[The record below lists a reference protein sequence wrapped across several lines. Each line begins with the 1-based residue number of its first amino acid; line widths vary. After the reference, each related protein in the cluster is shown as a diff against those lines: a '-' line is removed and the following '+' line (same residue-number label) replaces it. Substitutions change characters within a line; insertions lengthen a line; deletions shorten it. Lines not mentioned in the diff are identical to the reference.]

1 MKKKENLIE
10 KLGVHLECKEQLA
23 PLAARILSKLILTG
37 KKGVT
42 FDDMVCGLCAS
53 KSTIFTHL
61 THLQAAKK
69 ISYYTKPG
77 DRKKYFVISPDAMLQ
92 SMIEMIENW
101 NTERELHLEI
111 MEYKK
116 EINKNLKEKDLSD
129 EAFDMEFHKDYL
141 NFLEQATSSMQKLRD
156 NLTTKIKND

>member
-10 KLGVHLECKEQLA
+10 KLGVYLECKEQLA

-42 FDDMVCGLCAS
+42 FDNMVCDLCAS

-61 THLQAAKK
+61 TNLQAAGK
-69 ISYYTKPG
+69 ITYYTKPG
-77 DRKKYFVISPDAMLQ
+77 DRKKYFMISPDAMLL
-92 SMIEMIENW
+92 SMTDMIKNW
-101 NTERELHLEI
+101 NREYELHQEI

-116 EINKNLKEKDLSD
+116 NINTNLLEEHKEDEVFDL
-129 EAFDMEFHKDYL
+129 EFHIDYL
-141 NFLEQATSSMQKLRD
+141 SFLEQAISSMQKLRD

>member
-1 MKKKENLIE
+1 MIE
-10 KLGVHLECKEQLA
+10 KLGVHLESKEQLA

-42 FDDMVCGLCAS
+42 FDSMVCGLCAS

-61 THLQAAKK
+61 THLQASKR

-77 DRKKYFVISPDAMLQ
+77 DRKKYFVISPDVMLQ
-92 SMIEMIENW
+92 SMNDMIDNW
-101 NTERELHLEI
+101 IVERELHLEI

-116 EINKNLKEKDLSD
+116 NINETLKDSEKEE
-129 EAFDMEFHKDYL
+129 EAFDMEFHKEYL
-141 NFLEQATSSMQKLRD
+141 NFLNQAISSMQKLRD
-156 NLTTKIKND
+156 NLTIKIKND

>member
-10 KLGVHLECKEQLA
+10 RLGVHLECKEQLA
-23 PLAARILSKLILTG
+23 PLAARILSNLVLIG

-42 FDDMVCGLCAS
+42 FDNMVCGLGAS

-61 THLQAAKK
+61 TNLQAAKK

-77 DRKKYFVISPDAMLQ
+77 DRKKYFIISPDAMLQ
-92 SMIEMIENW
+92 SMTEMIEKW
-101 NTERELHLEI
+101 HIEHELHLEI
-111 MEYKK
+111 MEYKQ
-116 EINKNLKEKDLSD
+116 EINKNLEETNKPDD
-129 EAFDMEFHKDYL
+129 AFDMEFHKDYL

>member
-10 KLGVHLECKEQLA
+10 RLGVLLECKEQLA
-23 PLAARILSKLILTG
+23 PLAARILSNLILTG

-42 FDDMVCGLCAS
+42 FDNMVCGLGAS

-61 THLQAAKK
+61 TNLQAAKK

-92 SMIEMIENW
+92 SMTEMIHNW
-101 NTERELHLEI
+101 NIERELHLEI
-111 MEYKK
+111 MEYKQL
-116 EINKNLKEKDLSD
+116 INKDLEENGKSD
-129 EAFDMEFHKDYL
+129 ESFDMEFHKDYL
-141 NFLEQATSSMQKLRD
+141 NFLEQATSSMQRLRD

>member
-10 KLGVHLECKEQLA
+10 RLGVFLECKEQLA
-23 PLAARILSKLILTG
+23 PLAARILSNLILTG

-42 FDDMVCGLCAS
+42 FDNMVCGLGAS

-61 THLQAAKK
+61 TNLQAAKK

-92 SMIEMIENW
+92 SMTEMIKNW
-101 NTERELHLEI
+101 NIERELHLEI
-111 MEYKK
+111 MEYKQ
-116 EINKNLKEKDLSD
+116 EINKNLEENNKSD
-129 EAFDMEFHKDYL
+129 EAFEIEFHKDYL

-156 NLTTKIKND
+156 NLTTKIKNE

>member
-1 MKKKENLIE
+1 
-10 KLGVHLECKEQLA
+10 
-23 PLAARILSKLILTG
+23 
-37 KKGVT
+37 
-42 FDDMVCGLCAS
+42 
-53 KSTIFTHL
+53 
-61 THLQAAKK
+61 
-69 ISYYTKPG
+69 
-77 DRKKYFVISPDAMLQ
+77 MLQ

>member
-1 MKKKENLIE
+1 MY
-10 KLGVHLECKEQLA
+10 LESKEQLA
-23 PLAARILSKLILTG
+23 PLAARILSNLILTG

-42 FDDMVCGLCAS
+42 FDEMVHGLGAS

-61 THLQAAKK
+61 TNLQAAKK

-77 DRKKYFVISPDAMLQ
+77 DRKKYFVISPDATLQ
-92 SMIEMIENW
+92 SMTEMIEKW
-101 NTERELHLEI
+101 DVERDLHLEI
-111 MEYKK
+111 MEYKLD
-116 EINKNLKEKDLSD
+116 INKTLEENDKSD

>member
-1 MKKKENLIE
+1 ML
-10 KLGVHLECKEQLA
+10 LECKEQLA
-23 PLAARILSKLILTG
+23 PLAARILSNLILTG

-42 FDDMVCGLCAS
+42 FDNMVCGLGAS

-61 THLQAAKK
+61 TNLQAAKK
-69 ISYYTKPG
+69 ITYYTKPG

-92 SMIEMIENW
+92 SMTEMINNW
-101 NTERELHLEI
+101 NIERELHLEI
-111 MEYKK
+111 MEYKQ
-116 EINKNLKEKDLSD
+116 EINKNLEENNTPD

-141 NFLEQATSSMQKLRD
+141 NFLEQATSSMQRLRD

>member
-1 MKKKENLIE
+1 MKKKEHLIE
-10 KLGVHLECKEQLA
+10 RLGVYLESKEQIA
-23 PLAARILSKLILTG
+23 PLAARILSNLILTG

-42 FDDMVCGLCAS
+42 FDNMVCGLGAS

-61 THLQAAKK
+61 TNLQASKK

-77 DRKKYFVISPDAMLQ
+77 DRKKYFIISSDAMLV
-92 SMIEMIENW
+92 SMNDMINKW
-101 NTERELHLEI
+101 NVERDLHLEI
-111 MEYKK
+111 MEYK
-116 EINKNLKEKDLSD
+116 ENINNTLAEEEKLN
-129 EAFDMEFHKDYL
+129 EAFDLEFHKDYL

>member
-1 MKKKENLIE
+1 MY
-10 KLGVHLECKEQLA
+10 LESKEQLA
-23 PLAARILSKLILTG
+23 PLAARILSNLILTG

-42 FDDMVCGLCAS
+42 FDEMVHGLGAS

-61 THLQAAKK
+61 TNLQAAKK

-77 DRKKYFVISPDAMLQ
+77 DRKKYFVISPDATLQ
-92 SMIEMIENW
+92 SMTEMIEKW
-101 NTERELHLEI
+101 DVERDLHLEI
-111 MEYKK
+111 MEYKLD
-116 EINKNLKEKDLSD
+116 INKTLEENDKSD

-156 NLTTKIKND
+156 NLTTKMKND

>member
-1 MKKKENLIE
+1 ML
-10 KLGVHLECKEQLA
+10 LECKEQLA
-23 PLAARILSKLILTG
+23 PLAARILSNLILTG

-42 FDDMVCGLCAS
+42 FDDMVRGLGAS

-61 THLQAAKK
+61 TNLQAAKK
-69 ISYYTKPG
+69 IAYYTKPG

-92 SMIEMIENW
+92 SMTDMIEKW
-101 NTERELHLEI
+101 HIERELHLEI
-111 MEYKK
+111 MEYKQD
-116 EINKNLKEKDLSD
+116 INKNLEESDKPD